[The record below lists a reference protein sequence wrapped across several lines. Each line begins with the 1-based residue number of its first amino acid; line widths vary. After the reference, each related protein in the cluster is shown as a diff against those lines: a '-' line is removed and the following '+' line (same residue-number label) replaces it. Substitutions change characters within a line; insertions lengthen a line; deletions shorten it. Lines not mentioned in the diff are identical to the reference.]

1 MADFQS
7 HTVEENQ
14 RALGQYFLNDRTAT
28 NKNIV
33 GSNLYKMFLGLSG
46 EFKRVDDLF
55 QSVWD
60 GTNILTTN
68 DPEYMTLWE
77 GAVGIPD
84 DIFIDISSLTIE
96 ERRDNVLLK
105 LRSLNV
111 LTEQDFI
118 DLALILGN
126 VITIQ
131 HGVEISFPPYTPPFI
146 PISNKKSAR
155 FIWII
160 QGEDLDESS
169 YPAYTPPFFPTAPA
183 SQLRSLFEVLKPAM
197 TTLIFK
203 NS

>member
-1 MADFQS
+1 MVDFQT
-7 HTVEENQ
+7 HTVEEHQ

-33 GSNLYKMFLGLSG
+33 GSNLYKMFFGLAG

-68 DPEYMTLWE
+68 DPNYMALWE

-84 DIFIDISSLTIE
+84 DIFTDTSLTIE
-96 ERRDNVLLK
+96 ERRENVLLK

-118 DLALILGN
+118 DLAAILGQS
-126 VITIQ
+126 ITIK
-131 HGVEISFPPYTPPFI
+131 HGIEVAFPPYTPPFI
-146 PISNKKSAR
+146 PIRNSKTAR

-160 QGEDLDESS
+160 QGENLDVAS
-169 YPAYTPPFFPTAPA
+169 YPPYTPPFFPSFPS
-183 SQLRSLFEVLKPAM
+183 SQLRNLFEVLKPTM
-197 TTLIFK
+197 TTLIFQ